1 MRRPSGTDCARSNF
15 YDSYFKKKYELCLP
29 VTVEISSGDLVAVT
43 GSKLLA
49 GEDQLNAQLALG
61 FLDFGEDDH
70 LAGAVG
76 SRGSGRITDFTA
88 EILARRDAHSCRATK
103 KCQNNK
109 SKPEGDKVT
118 RRVKQMTRV
127 DRVVVPLGY
136 RGFVFACFF
145 KGHSVRPSVRP
156 REQLEGPAD
165 SVDAQ

>member
-1 MRRPSGTDCARSNF
+1 MR
-15 YDSYFKKKYELCLP
+15 CLP

-49 GEDQLNAQLALG
+49 GEDQLDAQLALG

-103 KCQNNK
+103 SAKITNQN
-109 SKPEGDKVT
+109 PRAI
-118 RRVKQMTRV
+118 RRHDV
-127 DRVVVPLGY
+127 
-136 RGFVFACFF
+136 
-145 KGHSVRPSVRP
+145 
-156 REQLEGPAD
+156 
-165 SVDAQ
+165 